1 MIKIKDGKQLKYI
14 DFFNEN
20 TSWAYKIEYQK
31 DKVIVQL
38 DCGNVLGQRR
48 VCVVKLKDFTY
59 KLLVELT
66 DKEYE
71 KIK

>member
-14 DFFNEN
+14 VFFNEN
-20 TSWAYKIEYQK
+20 TSWAYKIEYQE

-38 DCGNVLGQRR
+38 DCGNGLGQRR

>member
-1 MIKIKDGKQLKYI
+1 MRIHLGFIKLNIK
-14 DFFNEN
+14 
-20 TSWAYKIEYQK
+20 K

-38 DCGNVLGQRR
+38 DCGNGLGQRR

-66 DKEYE
+66 DEEYE